1 MPTSQNNVKT
11 KSKSKSKHTSEPSQ
25 TTHSKTDR
33 KKQKVTP
40 QPAENKRLKQIDK
53 QSIKDAQK
61 QIVDKFNKDAYLNL
75 LIDLYLLFG
84 LILVLGTI
92 LFIIDELLGE
102 IFFIFAFICSIIISR
117 NYFIDL
123 KAETEKVMKDIEVLL
138 KYKS

>member
-1 MPTSQNNVKT
+1 MPTSQNNMKT
-11 KSKSKSKHTSEPSQ
+11 KSKSKSKHTSGPSR
-25 TTHSKTDR
+25 TTRSKTDR
-33 KKQKVTP
+33 KKQRSTP
-40 QPAENKRLKQIDK
+40 PAENKSVKQIDK
-53 QSIKDAQK
+53 QSFKDAQK
-61 QIVDKFNKDAYLNL
+61 QIVDKFNKDAHLNL

-123 KAETEKVMKDIEVLL
+123 KEEIEKVMKDLEILL